1 VFSSIVVP
9 LDGYGQYDDDLAVA
23 IVESLRTRQVA
34 VIVMASRSGLVR
46 PRRPDLATRC
56 GEKPLEGGEA
66 TMARHRPC
74 GRVPTELP
82 RPGRRGAVDR
92 ATECPVQRR

>member
-9 LDGYGQYDDDLAVA
+9 LDGYEHDDDDLAVA
-23 IVESLRTRQVA
+23 IVESLRNRQDA

-56 GEKPLEGGEA
+56 GEKPLEGQEA
-66 TMARHRPC
+66 TMARHRSCRRPSI
-74 GRVPTELP
+74 ELP
-82 RPGRRGAVDR
+82 RPGPRAADR
-92 ATECPVQRR
+92 ATECPVQGR

>member
-1 VFSSIVVP
+1 VFSSTVVP
-9 LDGYGQYDDDLAVA
+9 LYGYGHYDDDLAGA

-34 VIVMASRSGLVR
+34 VIVMASRSGLAC

-56 GEKPLEGGEA
+56 GEEPLEGQEA

-74 GRVPTELP
+74 RRPSIELP
-82 RPGRRGAVDR
+82 RPGP
-92 ATECPVQRR
+92 ATR